1 MSEPGIDVFL
11 KLLGNVD
18 IENVGVVIDGGLTE
32 IELHGFLDSLTLSIQ
47 DSRQYGIFKGII
59 FALFYRVFWG

>member
-18 IENVGVVIDGGLTE
+18 IENVGVVVDGGLTE
-32 IELHGFLDSLTLSIQ
+32 IELNGFP
-47 DSRQYGIFKGII
+47 
-59 FALFYRVFWG
+59 LFP